1 MEYFYEKII
10 WKPLFNFNNRIFVP
24 QNELFIMKVSKY
36 SNFSDEQLFNLIE
49 GGDKMAFTEAYNK
62 YHRLLYSVSYRY
74 LMDREKAEEAVQ
86 YVFVRLWEYRSDLNI
101 GISLKN
107 YLFTM
112 TKNYVLNVIRNENT
126 AIEKQ
131 YELAQRTSEFEDD
144 FVEKLEKRERM
155 DIFYKAL
162 DKLPEQ
168 KREICLLKVREEL
181 SNKEIAERMNLSVN
195 TIKTHYSES
204 LKLLRIYL
212 KKMLMIILFLILL
225 GVMGV

>member
-1 MEYFYEKII
+1 
-10 WKPLFNFNNRIFVP
+10 
-24 QNELFIMKVSKY
+24 MKVSKY
-36 SNFSDEQLFNLIE
+36 SSFSDEQLFNLIE
-49 GGDKMAFTEAYNK
+49 SGDKMAFTEAYNK

-74 LMDREKAEEAVQ
+74 LMDKEKAEEAVQ
-86 YVFVRLWEYRSDLNI
+86 YVFVRLWEYRSDLKI

-112 TKNYVLNVIRNENT
+112 TKNYVLNVIRNENS

-131 YELAQRTSEFEDD
+131 YELAQRASEFADD
-144 FVEKLEKRERM
+144 FVEKFENRERM

-181 SNKEIAERMNLSVN
+181 SNKDIAERMNLSVN
-195 TIKTHYSES
+195 TIKTHYSEA
-204 LKLLRIYL
+204 LKLLRIHL

>member
-1 MEYFYEKII
+1 
-10 WKPLFNFNNRIFVP
+10 
-24 QNELFIMKVSKY
+24 MKVSKY
-36 SNFSDEQLFNLIE
+36 SNFSDEQLFNFIE

-62 YHRLLYSVSYRY
+62 YHRLLYSLSYRY
-74 LMDREKAEEAVQ
+74 LMDSEKAEEAVQ

-162 DKLPEQ
+162 GKLPEQ

-181 SNKEIAERMNLSVN
+181 SNKEIAERMEPVGKYHKD
-195 TIKTHYSES
+195 T
-204 LKLLRIYL
+204 
-212 KKMLMIILFLILL
+212 LL
-225 GVMGV
+225 GIVETIENVSQKNVNDYTFPYTFRRYGCLIR

>member
-1 MEYFYEKII
+1 
-10 WKPLFNFNNRIFVP
+10 
-24 QNELFIMKVSKY
+24 MKVSKY

-49 GGDKMAFTEAYNK
+49 NGDKIAFTEAYNK

-112 TKNYVLNVIRNENT
+112 TKNYVLNIIRNENSMT
-126 AIEKQ
+126 EKQ
-131 YELAQRTSEFEDD
+131 YELAQRASEFADD
-144 FVEKLEKRERM
+144 FVEKFENRERM

-195 TIKTHYSES
+195 TIKTHYSEA
-204 LKLLRIYL
+204 LKLLRIHL

>member
-1 MEYFYEKII
+1 
-10 WKPLFNFNNRIFVP
+10 
-24 QNELFIMKVSKY
+24 
-36 SNFSDEQLFNLIE
+36 
-49 GGDKMAFTEAYNK
+49 MAFTEAYNK

-74 LMDREKAEEAVQ
+74 LMDKEKAEEAVQ

-112 TKNYVLNVIRNENT
+112 TKNYVLNVIRNENS

-131 YELAQRTSEFEDD
+131 YELAQRTSEYEED
-144 FVEKLEKRERM
+144 FVEKFENRERM

-195 TIKTHYSES
+195 TIKTHYSEA
-204 LKLLRIYL
+204 LKLLRIHL

>member
-1 MEYFYEKII
+1 
-10 WKPLFNFNNRIFVP
+10 
-24 QNELFIMKVSKY
+24 MKVSKY

-49 GGDKMAFTEAYNK
+49 SGDKIAFTEVYNR

-74 LMDREKAEEAVQ
+74 LMDREKSEEAVQ
-86 YVFVRLWEYRSDLNI
+86 YVFVRLWEFRSDLNI

-112 TKNYVLNVIRNENT
+112 TRNYVLNVIRNENSV
-126 AIEKQ
+126 IEKQ
-131 YELAQRTSEFEDD
+131 YELAQRTSEYEDD
-144 FVEKLEKRERM
+144 FIEKLENRERM

-168 KREICLLKVREEL
+168 KREICLMKVREEL

-195 TIKTHYSES
+195 TIKTHYSEA
-204 LKLLRIYL
+204 LKLLRMHL

-225 GVMGV
+225 GAMGV

>member
-1 MEYFYEKII
+1 
-10 WKPLFNFNNRIFVP
+10 
-24 QNELFIMKVSKY
+24 MKVSKY

-112 TKNYVLNVIRNENT
+112 TKNYVLNVIRDENT

-204 LKLLRIYL
+204 LKLLRMYL

>member
-1 MEYFYEKII
+1 
-10 WKPLFNFNNRIFVP
+10 
-24 QNELFIMKVSKY
+24 MKVSKY

-49 GGDKMAFTEAYNK
+49 SGDKIAFTEVYNR

-74 LMDREKAEEAVQ
+74 LMDREKSEEAVQ
-86 YVFVRLWEYRSDLNI
+86 YVFVRLWEFRSDLNI

-112 TKNYVLNVIRNENT
+112 TKNYVLNVIRNENSV
-126 AIEKQ
+126 IEKQ
-131 YELAQRTSEFEDD
+131 YELAQSTSEYEDD
-144 FVEKLEKRERM
+144 FIEKLENRERM

-168 KREICLLKVREEL
+168 KREICLMKVREEL

-195 TIKTHYSES
+195 TIKTHYSEA
-204 LKLLRIYL
+204 LKLLRMHL

-225 GVMGV
+225 GAMGV

>member
-1 MEYFYEKII
+1 
-10 WKPLFNFNNRIFVP
+10 
-24 QNELFIMKVSKY
+24 MKVSKY
-36 SNFSDEQLFNLIE
+36 SSFSDEQLFNLIE
-49 GGDKMAFTEAYNK
+49 NGDKIAFTEAYNK

-112 TKNYVLNVIRNENT
+112 TKNYVLNIIRNENCMT
-126 AIEKQ
+126 EKQ
-131 YELAQRTSEFEDD
+131 YELAQRASEFADD
-144 FVEKLEKRERM
+144 FVEKFENRERM

-195 TIKTHYSES
+195 TIKTHYSEA
-204 LKLLRIYL
+204 LKLLRIHL

>member
-1 MEYFYEKII
+1 
-10 WKPLFNFNNRIFVP
+10 
-24 QNELFIMKVSKY
+24 MKVSKY
-36 SNFSDEQLFNLIE
+36 SSFSDEQLFNLIE
-49 GGDKMAFTEAYNK
+49 NGDKIAFTEAYNK

-112 TKNYVLNVIRNENT
+112 TKNYVLNIIRNENSMT
-126 AIEKQ
+126 EKQ
-131 YELAQRTSEFEDD
+131 YELAQRASEFADD
-144 FVEKLEKRERM
+144 FVEKFENRERM

-195 TIKTHYSES
+195 TIKTHYSEA
-204 LKLLRIYL
+204 LKLLRIHL

>member
-1 MEYFYEKII
+1 
-10 WKPLFNFNNRIFVP
+10 
-24 QNELFIMKVSKY
+24 MKVSKY
-36 SNFSDEQLFNLIE
+36 FSFSDEQLFNLIE
-49 GGDKMAFTEAYNK
+49 NGDKMAFTEAYNK

-74 LMDREKAEEAVQ
+74 LMDKEKAEEAVQ

-112 TKNYVLNVIRNENT
+112 TKNYVLNVIRNENS

-131 YELAQRTSEFEDD
+131 YELAQRTSEYEED
-144 FVEKLEKRERM
+144 FVEKFENRERM

-195 TIKTHYSES
+195 TIKTHYSEA
-204 LKLLRIYL
+204 LKLLRIHL

>member
-1 MEYFYEKII
+1 
-10 WKPLFNFNNRIFVP
+10 
-24 QNELFIMKVSKY
+24 MKVSKY
-36 SNFSDEQLFNLIE
+36 SSFSDEQLFNLIE
-49 GGDKMAFTEAYNK
+49 NGDKMAFTEAYNK

-112 TKNYVLNVIRNENT
+112 TKNYVLNIIRNENSMT
-126 AIEKQ
+126 EKQ
-131 YELAQRTSEFEDD
+131 YELAQRASEFADD
-144 FVEKLEKRERM
+144 FVEKFENRERM

-195 TIKTHYSES
+195 TIKTHYSEA
-204 LKLLRIYL
+204 LKLLRIHL

>member
-1 MEYFYEKII
+1 
-10 WKPLFNFNNRIFVP
+10 
-24 QNELFIMKVSKY
+24 MKVSKY
-36 SNFSDEQLFNLIE
+36 SSFSDEQLFNLIE
-49 GGDKMAFTEAYNK
+49 NGDKMAFTEAYNK

-74 LMDREKAEEAVQ
+74 LMDKEKAEEAVQ

-112 TKNYVLNVIRNENT
+112 TKNYVLNVIRNENS

-131 YELAQRTSEFEDD
+131 YELAQRTSEYEED
-144 FVEKLEKRERM
+144 FVEKFENRERM

-168 KREICLLKVREEL
+168 KREICLLKLREEL

-195 TIKTHYSES
+195 TIKTHYSEA
-204 LKLLRIYL
+204 LKLLRIHL

>member
-1 MEYFYEKII
+1 
-10 WKPLFNFNNRIFVP
+10 
-24 QNELFIMKVSKY
+24 MKVSKY
-36 SNFSDEQLFNLIE
+36 FSFSDEQLFNLIE
-49 GGDKMAFTEAYNK
+49 NGDKMAFTEAYNK

-74 LMDREKAEEAVQ
+74 LMDKEKAEEAVQ

-112 TKNYVLNVIRNENT
+112 TKNYVLNVIRNENS
-126 AIEKQ
+126 AIEKH
-131 YELAQRTSEFEDD
+131 YELAQRASEFADD
-144 FVEKLEKRERM
+144 FVEKFENRERM

-168 KREICLLKVREEL
+168 KREICLLKLREEL

-195 TIKTHYSES
+195 TIKTHYSEA
-204 LKLLRIYL
+204 LKLLRIHL

>member
-1 MEYFYEKII
+1 
-10 WKPLFNFNNRIFVP
+10 
-24 QNELFIMKVSKY
+24 MKVSKY
-36 SNFSDEQLFNLIE
+36 FSFSDEQLFNLIE
-49 GGDKMAFTEAYNK
+49 NGDKMAFTEAYNK

-74 LMDREKAEEAVQ
+74 LMDKEKAEEAVQ

-112 TKNYVLNVIRNENT
+112 TKNYVLNVIRNENS

-131 YELAQRTSEFEDD
+131 YELAQRTSEFADD
-144 FVEKLEKRERM
+144 FVEKFENRERM

-195 TIKTHYSES
+195 TIKTHYSEA
-204 LKLLRIYL
+204 LKLLRIHL

>member
-1 MEYFYEKII
+1 
-10 WKPLFNFNNRIFVP
+10 
-24 QNELFIMKVSKY
+24 MKVSKY
-36 SNFSDEQLFNLIE
+36 SSFSDEQLFNLIE
-49 GGDKMAFTEAYNK
+49 NGDKIAFTEAYNK

-112 TKNYVLNVIRNENT
+112 TKNYVLNIIRNENSMT
-126 AIEKQ
+126 EKQ
-131 YELAQRTSEFEDD
+131 YELAQRASEFADD
-144 FVEKLEKRERM
+144 FVEKFENRERM

-195 TIKTHYSES
+195 TIKTHYSEA
-204 LKLLRIYL
+204 LKLLRIHL
-212 KKMLMIILFLILL
+212 KKC
-225 GVMGV
+225 

>member
-1 MEYFYEKII
+1 
-10 WKPLFNFNNRIFVP
+10 
-24 QNELFIMKVSKY
+24 MKVSKY
-36 SNFSDEQLFNLIE
+36 SSFSDEQLFNLIE
-49 GGDKMAFTEAYNK
+49 NGDKIAFTEAYNK

-74 LMDREKAEEAVQ
+74 LMDREKAEEAVH

-112 TKNYVLNVIRNENT
+112 TKNYVLNIIRNENSMT
-126 AIEKQ
+126 EKQ
-131 YELAQRTSEFEDD
+131 YELAQRASEFADD
-144 FVEKLEKRERM
+144 FVEKFENRERM

-195 TIKTHYSES
+195 TIKTHYSEA
-204 LKLLRIYL
+204 LKLLRIHL

>member
-1 MEYFYEKII
+1 
-10 WKPLFNFNNRIFVP
+10 
-24 QNELFIMKVSKY
+24 MKVSKY
-36 SNFSDEQLFNLIE
+36 SSFSDEQLFNLIE
-49 GGDKMAFTEAYNK
+49 NGDKMAFTEAYNK

-112 TKNYVLNVIRNENT
+112 TKNYVLNVIRNENS

-131 YELAQRTSEFEDD
+131 YELAQRTSEYEED
-144 FVEKLEKRERM
+144 FVEKFENRERM

-168 KREICLLKVREEL
+168 KREICLLKLREEL

-195 TIKTHYSES
+195 TIKTHYSEA
-204 LKLLRIYL
+204 LKLLRIHL

>member
-1 MEYFYEKII
+1 M
-10 WKPLFNFNNRIFVP
+10 
-24 QNELFIMKVSKY
+24 
-36 SNFSDEQLFNLIE
+36 
-49 GGDKMAFTEAYNK
+49 
-62 YHRLLYSVSYRY
+62 LYSVSYRY
-74 LMDREKAEEAVQ
+74 LMDKEKAEEAVQ

-112 TKNYVLNVIRNENT
+112 TKNYVLNVIRNENS

-131 YELAQRTSEFEDD
+131 YELAQRASEFADD
-144 FVEKLEKRERM
+144 FVEKFENRERM

-195 TIKTHYSES
+195 TIKTHYSEA
-204 LKLLRIYL
+204 LKLLRIHL

>member
-1 MEYFYEKII
+1 
-10 WKPLFNFNNRIFVP
+10 
-24 QNELFIMKVSKY
+24 MKVSKY
-36 SNFSDEQLFNLIE
+36 SSFSDEQLFNLIE
-49 GGDKMAFTEAYNK
+49 NGDKMAFTEAYNK
-62 YHRLLYSVSYRY
+62 YNRLLYSVSYRY
-74 LMDREKAEEAVQ
+74 LMDKEKAEEAVQ

-112 TKNYVLNVIRNENT
+112 TKNYVLNVIRNENS

-131 YELAQRTSEFEDD
+131 YELAQRASEFADD
-144 FVEKLEKRERM
+144 FVEKFENRERM

-195 TIKTHYSES
+195 TIKTHYSEA
-204 LKLLRIYL
+204 LKLLRIHL

>member
-1 MEYFYEKII
+1 
-10 WKPLFNFNNRIFVP
+10 
-24 QNELFIMKVSKY
+24 MKVSKY

-49 GGDKMAFTEAYNK
+49 SGDKIAFTEVYNR

-74 LMDREKAEEAVQ
+74 LMDREKSEEAVQ
-86 YVFVRLWEYRSDLNI
+86 YVFVRLWEFRSDLNI

-112 TKNYVLNVIRNENT
+112 TKNYVLNVIRNENSV
-126 AIEKQ
+126 IEKQ
-131 YELAQRTSEFEDD
+131 YELAQRTSEYEDD
-144 FVEKLEKRERM
+144 FIEKLENRERM

-168 KREICLLKVREEL
+168 KREICLMKVREEL

-195 TIKTHYSES
+195 TIKTHYSEA
-204 LKLLRIYL
+204 LKLLRMHL

-225 GVMGV
+225 GAMGV

>member
-1 MEYFYEKII
+1 
-10 WKPLFNFNNRIFVP
+10 
-24 QNELFIMKVSKY
+24 MKVSKY
-36 SNFSDEQLFNLIE
+36 SSFSDEQLFNLIE
-49 GGDKMAFTEAYNK
+49 NGDKIAFTEAYNK

-112 TKNYVLNVIRNENT
+112 TKNYVLNIIRNENSMT
-126 AIEKQ
+126 EKQ
-131 YELAQRTSEFEDD
+131 YELAQRASEFADD
-144 FVEKLEKRERM
+144 FVEKFENRERM

-195 TIKTHYSES
+195 NIKTHYSEA
-204 LKLLRIYL
+204 LKLLRIHL

>member
-1 MEYFYEKII
+1 
-10 WKPLFNFNNRIFVP
+10 
-24 QNELFIMKVSKY
+24 
-36 SNFSDEQLFNLIE
+36 
-49 GGDKMAFTEAYNK
+49 MAFTEAYNK

-74 LMDREKAEEAVQ
+74 LMDKEKAEEAVQ

-112 TKNYVLNVIRNENT
+112 TKNYVLNVIRNENS

-131 YELAQRTSEFEDD
+131 YELAQRTSEYEED
-144 FVEKLEKRERM
+144 FVEKFENRERM

-204 LKLLRIYL
+204 LKLLRMYL

>member
-1 MEYFYEKII
+1 
-10 WKPLFNFNNRIFVP
+10 
-24 QNELFIMKVSKY
+24 
-36 SNFSDEQLFNLIE
+36 
-49 GGDKMAFTEAYNK
+49 
-62 YHRLLYSVSYRY
+62 
-74 LMDREKAEEAVQ
+74 MDRGKAEEAVQ

-112 TKNYVLNVIRNENT
+112 TKNYVLNVIRNENS

-131 YELAQRTSEFEDD
+131 YELAQRTSEYEDD
-144 FVEKLEKRERM
+144 FVEKLENRERM

-195 TIKTHYSES
+195 TIKTHYSEA
-204 LKLLRIYL
+204 LKLLRIHL

>member
-1 MEYFYEKII
+1 
-10 WKPLFNFNNRIFVP
+10 
-24 QNELFIMKVSKY
+24 MKVSKY
-36 SNFSDEQLFNLIE
+36 SSFSDEQLFNLIE
-49 GGDKMAFTEAYNK
+49 NGDKIAFTEAYNK

-74 LMDREKAEEAVQ
+74 LMDKEKAEEAVQ

-112 TKNYVLNVIRNENT
+112 TKNYVLNVIRNENS
-126 AIEKQ
+126 AIEKH
-131 YELAQRTSEFEDD
+131 YELAQRASEFADD
-144 FVEKLEKRERM
+144 FVEKFENRERM

-195 TIKTHYSES
+195 TIKTHYSEA
-204 LKLLRIYL
+204 LKLLRIHL

>member
-1 MEYFYEKII
+1 
-10 WKPLFNFNNRIFVP
+10 
-24 QNELFIMKVSKY
+24 MKVSKY
-36 SNFSDEQLFNLIE
+36 SSFSDEQLFNLIE
-49 GGDKMAFTEAYNK
+49 NGDKVAFTEAYNK

-112 TKNYVLNVIRNENT
+112 TKNYVLNIIRNENFMT
-126 AIEKQ
+126 EKQ
-131 YELAQRTSEFEDD
+131 YELAQRASEFADD
-144 FVEKLEKRERM
+144 FVEKFENRERM

-195 TIKTHYSES
+195 TIKTHYSEA
-204 LKLLRIYL
+204 LKLLRIHL

>member
-1 MEYFYEKII
+1 
-10 WKPLFNFNNRIFVP
+10 
-24 QNELFIMKVSKY
+24 MKVSKY
-36 SNFSDEQLFNLIE
+36 SSFSDEQLFNLIE
-49 GGDKMAFTEAYNK
+49 NGDKMAFTEAYNK

-74 LMDREKAEEAVQ
+74 LMDKEKAEEAVQ

-112 TKNYVLNVIRNENT
+112 TKNYVLNVIRNENS

-131 YELAQRTSEFEDD
+131 YELAQRTSEYEED
-144 FVEKLEKRERM
+144 FVEKFENRERM

-195 TIKTHYSES
+195 TIKTHYSEA
-204 LKLLRIYL
+204 LKLLRIHL

>member
-1 MEYFYEKII
+1 
-10 WKPLFNFNNRIFVP
+10 
-24 QNELFIMKVSKY
+24 MKVSKY
-36 SNFSDEQLFNLIE
+36 SSFSDEQLFNLIE
-49 GGDKMAFTEAYNK
+49 NGDKIAFTEAYNK
-62 YHRLLYSVSYRY
+62 YPRLLYSVSYRY

-112 TKNYVLNVIRNENT
+112 TKNYVLNIIRNENSMT
-126 AIEKQ
+126 EKQ
-131 YELAQRTSEFEDD
+131 YELAQRASEFADD
-144 FVEKLEKRERM
+144 FVEKFENRERM

-195 TIKTHYSES
+195 TIKTHYSEA
-204 LKLLRIYL
+204 LKLLRIHL

>member
-1 MEYFYEKII
+1 
-10 WKPLFNFNNRIFVP
+10 
-24 QNELFIMKVSKY
+24 MKVSKY

-49 GGDKMAFTEAYNK
+49 NGDKIAFTEAYNK

-112 TKNYVLNVIRNENT
+112 TKNYVLNVIRNENS

-131 YELAQRTSEFEDD
+131 YELAQRTSEYEDD
-144 FVEKLEKRERM
+144 FVEKFENRERM

-195 TIKTHYSES
+195 TIKTHYSEA
-204 LKLLRIYL
+204 LKLLRIHL